1 MDVFGLF
8 VLVWLVGVVLMIWAL
23 IDCIKVPDD
32 SMYRAGNKLIWVLV
46 ILFANVVGAIIYFA
60 VGRPSPGATAGSAGS
75 PVPMAGLPG
84 PTGDVPPMPPPPA

>member
-1 MDVFGLF
+1 MDGVFGLF
-8 VLVWLVGVVLMIWAL
+8 VLVWLVGVVVMIWAL

-60 VGRPSPGATAGSAGS
+60 VGRPSPRATPGS
-75 PVPMAGLPG
+75 P
-84 PTGDVPPMPPPPA
+84 GDLPPMPPPPV